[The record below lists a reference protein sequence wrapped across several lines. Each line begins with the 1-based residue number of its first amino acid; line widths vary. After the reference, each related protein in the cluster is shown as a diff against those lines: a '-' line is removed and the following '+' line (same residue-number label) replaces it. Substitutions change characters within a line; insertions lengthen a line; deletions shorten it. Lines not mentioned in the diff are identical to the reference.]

1 MKQLKAAS
9 RLVAGVAALTLSAA
23 ASAAVSITLV
33 GDANPDELLVMA
45 NGLGTPSADIVS
57 AFDIG
62 LSFDT
67 TKLTLDAA
75 GMTFNTAKLDDGSG
89 SYFGCVFGSNGSTGG
104 NFAPACGSIPGG
116 VKADL
121 QFNSL
126 LSDAQLA
133 AVENP
138 GSAKSY
144 GLLLAT
150 LDFSG
155 AVNPSAVGFVW
166 DRFHDVKGS
175 KDTKIY
181 PVAVVTGVP
190 EPSTLALM
198 GLGLLGVAL
207 GVRWRKGGRA
217 QS

>member
-1 MKQLKAAS
+1 MKQLKGAS

-23 ASAAVSITLV
+23 ASAVSVTLV
-33 GDANPDELLVMA
+33 GDANPNELLLMA

-67 TKLTLDAA
+67 TKLTLDAT
-75 GMTFNTAKLDDGSG
+75 GMTLNTAKLDSG
-89 SYFGCVFGSNGSTGG
+89 GNYFGCAFGSNASKGG

-121 QFNSL
+121 QFASL

-133 AVENP
+133 TAENP

-150 LDFSG
+150 FDFSAAVKPG
-155 AVNPSAVGFVW
+155 AVSFVW
-166 DRFHDVKGS
+166 DAFHDVKGS
-175 KDTKIY
+175 NNTKIY
-181 PVAVVTGVP
+181 PVAVVGVP

>member
-1 MKQLKAAS
+1 MKQLKGAS
-9 RLVAGVAALTLSAA
+9 RLVAGVAALTLSGA
-23 ASAAVSITLV
+23 ASAVSVTLV
-33 GDANPDELLVMA
+33 GDANPNELLLMV

-67 TKLTLDAA
+67 TKLTLAAA
-75 GMTFNTAKLDDGSG
+75 GMTLNTAKLDNGG
-89 SYFGCVFGSNGSTGG
+89 GNYFGCAFGSNGSTGG
-104 NFAPACGSIPGG
+104 NFLPACGSIPGG

-126 LSDAQLA
+126 LSDAALA
-133 AVENP
+133 TAENP

-150 LDFSG
+150 LDFSA

-166 DRFHDVKGS
+166 NAFHDVKGS
-175 KDTKIY
+175 NNTKIY
-181 PVAVVTGVP
+181 PVAVVGVP